1 MPSQIPHQSAMLCVP
16 NLSVARMSAYCQVSA
31 CLRPGHRSDRIALR
45 HFTEFGNSL
54 AAGRPD
60 VDGRA
65 QADC

>member
-1 MPSQIPHQSAMLCVP
+1 MTSQVSHQSAMLCVP
-16 NLSVARMSAYCQVSA
+16 NLSVARMSADCQVSA

-45 HFTEFGNSL
+45 NFTEFGNSL

-60 VDGRA
+60 VDCSA